1 MIKISSITILGFFV
15 ALVGSPLVRIPRSW
29 KEIILV
35 LAGLGVVILSF
46 LIRRELH
53 QVIRAFHNLE
63 EIKSE
68 TYVENNPQ

>member
-1 MIKISSITILGFFV
+1 MIKISSITILGFFI
-15 ALVGSPLVRIPRSW
+15 ALVGSPLVSIPRNM
-29 KEIILV
+29 KEILLV
-35 LAGLGVVILSF
+35 IAGLGVIVLSF

-53 QVIRAFHNLE
+53 QVIRAFHNLD